1 MTHSSRHTPRHGV
14 AADSDKHYKRTEHRR
29 ERVAVRVA
37 LITGALLPH
46 PKRYGNPWNA
56 PKDGKHWLSA
66 TADAKWM
73 RK

>member
-1 MTHSSRHTPRHGV
+1 MTHSYRYTPRIGN
-14 AADSDKHYKRTEHRR
+14 AAVSDKRYKCFEHRR
-29 ERVAVRVA
+29 ARVSVRLA
-37 LITGALLPH
+37 LLTGGLLPH

-66 TADAKWM
+66 TEDAKWM